1 MKGRGGDM
9 EKIIQMFHWKWRG
22 VNWGV
27 NNTNIILNFRRKRP
41 LHFLWNIWSIKKIF
55 NLARP

>member
-9 EKIIQMFHWKWRG
+9 ENFIQMFHWKWRG

-27 NNTNIILNFRRKRP
+27 NNPSIILNFRRKRP
-41 LHFLWNIWSIKKIF
+41 LNFLWNIWSIKKIF

>member
-9 EKIIQMFHWKWRG
+9 ENFIQMFHWKWRG

-27 NNTNIILNFRRKRP
+27 NNPSIILNFRRKRP
-41 LHFLWNIWSIKKIF
+41 LNFLWNIWSFKKTSI
-55 NLARP
+55 